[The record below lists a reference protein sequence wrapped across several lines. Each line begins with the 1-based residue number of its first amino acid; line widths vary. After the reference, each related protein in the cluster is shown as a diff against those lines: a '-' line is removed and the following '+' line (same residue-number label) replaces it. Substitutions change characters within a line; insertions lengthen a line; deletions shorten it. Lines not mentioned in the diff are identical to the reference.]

1 MSHFK
6 HSIIICLI
14 LIVTLEGKMVYIN
27 KTTKTQKKIQQ
38 SLLDLM
44 KSKKFET
51 ITVNDIT
58 SLTDINRSTFYRHYV
73 DKYEVLEKIED
84 NILFDIIEF
93 HKNII
98 KNVKDQTLD
107 TTFEIRDYIT
117 VDNNFFNIFEKHL
130 STMHILMGENG
141 SISFQNK
148 LNSTM
153 LKIFDITFSLLS
165 LKLDNIE
172 KDLLLNFQSASF
184 ISILYYW
191 TEHPELKVNQILP
204 LYIKIISNGIVNFV
218 KDNME

>member
-1 MSHFK
+1 MSHFQQ
-6 HSIIICLI
+6 SIIICLI
-14 LIVTLEGKMVYIN
+14 LIVTLEEKMVYIN

-98 KNVKDQTLD
+98 KNVKNQTLD

-117 VDNNFFNIFEKHL
+117 VDNNFF
-130 STMHILMGENG
+130 
-141 SISFQNK
+141 Q
-148 LNSTM
+148 
-153 LKIFDITFSLLS
+153 
-165 LKLDNIE
+165 
-172 KDLLLNFQSASF
+172 
-184 ISILYYW
+184 
-191 TEHPELKVNQILP
+191 
-204 LYIKIISNGIVNFV
+204 YI
-218 KDNME
+218 

>member
-73 DKYEVLEKIED
+73 DKYEVIED

-218 KDNME
+218 KDNMQ

>member
-1 MSHFK
+1 
-6 HSIIICLI
+6 
-14 LIVTLEGKMVYIN
+14 
-27 KTTKTQKKIQQ
+27 
-38 SLLDLM
+38 M

-117 VDNNFFNIFEKHL
+117 VDNNFFNIFAH
-130 STMHILMGENG
+130 TYG
-141 SISFQNK
+141 
-148 LNSTM
+148 
-153 LKIFDITFSLLS
+153 
-165 LKLDNIE
+165 
-172 KDLLLNFQSASF
+172 
-184 ISILYYW
+184 
-191 TEHPELKVNQILP
+191 
-204 LYIKIISNGIVNFV
+204 
-218 KDNME
+218 